1 MSSHGQQGQS
11 ATAAKLKKKQQQT
24 VSIPKSS
31 IKARG
36 GFVDSTQNLPLH
48 TEIEILGKTI
58 IVPTIIKSN
67 PKTSQILRDFR
78 KGVKDRQN
86 IEDKTKNQSV
96 TIPKRDI
103 LVVGQVFRNDNF
115 KTSSI
120 NSIKKEQSNHIK
132 ELHDCP
138 NGTNPILEKIIVQN
152 NCHNPQTTNQHYTK
166 NTQDQLFPQL
176 EITNVA
182 KQKTSTNTFQKSEI
196 RNYHQN
202 GVNLKNSQIN
212 SSLQDGVNNQE
223 LGRYYSLQKTPTLSS
238 ALKFHHKKDLYQHQ
252 KQQKIQQFPQ
262 NNLQAPPT
270 EKLEMIKSLYKFR
283 NNFQKKKMADIP
295 IYPGHRNPLLQHGH
309 LASHMHWA
317 TGRYGQAAKD
327 LTSRHQP
334 QKQPVSYQ
342 GKASPTRHAHQ

>member
-1 MSSHGQQGQS
+1 MFLNCQS
-11 ATAAKLKKKQQQT
+11 TSTRNGVA
-24 VSIPKSS
+24 
-31 IKARG
+31 
-36 GFVDSTQNLPLH
+36 TQN
-48 TEIEILGKTI
+48 E
-58 IVPTIIKSN
+58 
-67 PKTSQILRDFR
+67 
-78 KGVKDRQN
+78 
-86 IEDKTKNQSV
+86 
-96 TIPKRDI
+96 
-103 LVVGQVFRNDNF
+103 
-115 KTSSI
+115 
-120 NSIKKEQSNHIK
+120 
-132 ELHDCP
+132 
-138 NGTNPILEKIIVQN
+138 
-152 NCHNPQTTNQHYTK
+152 
-166 NTQDQLFPQL
+166 FPQL

-238 ALKFHHKKDLYQHQ
+238 ALKFHHKRTCISIKNNRKYSNFLKTIYRLRPQ
-252 KQQKIQQFPQ
+252 K
-262 NNLQAPPT
+262 
-270 EKLEMIKSLYKFR
+270 KLEMIKSLYKFR